1 MQGGILGMFL
11 SGHHAPLY
19 FDSASMVT
27 LFLLIGRAIEHRT
40 RTRSSEALRT
50 LLSLGAR
57 TATLLRTD
65 KRGTT
70 REVQIPV
77 EDLLPG
83 DEFLVRPGE
92 KIATDGTV
100 IAGSSAVDASLLT
113 GESGARRGFGGRCG
127 HRRNPEHLRV
137 ADGARNP
144 RGF

>member
-1 MQGGILGMFL
+1 
-11 SGHHAPLY
+11 
-19 FDSASMVT
+19 MVT

-92 KIATDGTV
+92 K
-100 IAGSSAVDASLLT
+100 SLPT
-113 GESGARRGFGGRCG
+113 ARLLQGLPPWTPPC
-127 HRRNPEHLRV
+127 
-137 ADGARNP
+137 
-144 RGF
+144 